1 MSAITEDIRQALI
14 QNSDEKTKKSGEAF
28 FKEPVRMYGV
38 KSATVGKIAK
48 EHYKK
53 LTDKNKPEVFEQCE
67 KLWKSGY
74 IEESFIACSW
84 SYIVRKEYKPEDL
97 KVFEKWVSKY
107 VNNWA
112 SCDTLCNHTVGTLV
126 EMYPVCLQGLTEW
139 AESQNRWMRRAAAVS
154 LIIPARHGKFL
165 KEIFDLAD
173 ILLTDKDDM
182 VQKGYGWMLKAASE
196 AHQQDVFNYVMKN
209 KLKMPRTS
217 LRYAIEKM
225 PDELRKRA
233 MEKQDKKC

>member
-1 MSAITEDIRQALI
+1 MNEIIEDIRHALL
-14 QNSDEKTKKSGEAF
+14 QNADEKRKKSGETF
-28 FKEPVRMYGV
+28 FKEPVIMLGV

-48 EHYKK
+48 EHFKK
-53 LTDKNKPEVFEQCE
+53 LKNKSKQEVFELCE
-67 KLWKSGY
+67 KLWKSGF
-74 IEESFIACSW
+74 IEETFIACNW
-84 SYIVRKEYKPEDL
+84 SYAVRKEYKTEDL
-97 KVFEKWVSKY
+97 KVFEIWVSKY

-126 EMYPVCLQGLTEW
+126 EMYPFCLQDLTEW
-139 AESQNRWMRRAAAVS
+139 AKSQNRWKRRAAAVS

-165 KEIFDLAD
+165 KEIFGLAN
-173 ILLTDKDDM
+173 ILLSDKDDM

-209 KLKMPRTS
+209 KSKMPRTS

-225 PDELRKRA
+225 PEDLRKRA
-233 MEKQDKKC
+233 MEK